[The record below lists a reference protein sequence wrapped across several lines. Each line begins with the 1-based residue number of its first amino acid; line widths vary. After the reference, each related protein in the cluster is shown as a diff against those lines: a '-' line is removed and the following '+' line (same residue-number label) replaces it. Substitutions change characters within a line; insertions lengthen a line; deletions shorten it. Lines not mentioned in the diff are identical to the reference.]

1 MRCYPGSK
9 EQVLGNATIIQSV
22 NYPTCNPMTMQN
34 TIESRLNAAFGTEF
48 LEVQNESHMHN
59 VAPGSESHFKVTI
72 VSHQFEGLMLIKR
85 HRLVNKVLEQELKQI
100 HALAL
105 HTMTATEWTE
115 RGGQVAAS
123 PHCKGGGK
131 NQ

>member
-1 MRCYPGSK
+1 M
-9 EQVLGNATIIQSV
+9 TI
-22 NYPTCNPMTMQN
+22 QN
-34 TIESRLNAAFGTEF
+34 IIESKLNDTLGAEF

-72 VSHQFEGLMLIKR
+72 VSSQFEGLMLIKR
-85 HRLVNKVLEQELKQI
+85 HRLVNKVLGQELQQI

-105 HTMTATEWTE
+105 HTMTASEWAE
-115 RGGQVAAS
+115 RGGKVTAS
-123 PHCKGGGK
+123 PACKGGGK